1 MCYLLISED
10 SNIIERCRVN
20 KVKLYSVRGIK
31 ATTLVQRVLNVPP
44 ILKNRIM
51 CLDHRKWNILAFRG
65 RLMSLLEL
73 RSVGLIEASLP
84 TGVSHIPFA
93 GLGIP
98 KIGRASCRECVEM

>member
-1 MCYLLISED
+1 
-10 SNIIERCRVN
+10 
-20 KVKLYSVRGIK
+20 
-31 ATTLVQRVLNVPP
+31 
-44 ILKNRIM
+44 M

-98 KIGRASCRECVEM
+98 ICTTSLIGTKGGDSSGNSMSLETPQ